1 MFYFET
7 NIIGH
12 QNLVFVFLCYVI
24 RPDAATAVM
33 EDILYKRIIVC
44 IANSRT
50 RTVINASLRRVRH
63 LFDLDPYGCSKNT
76 MHLSRE
82 GAKND
87 PLLTDFILGPLSY
100 LMTFRFE
107 LSTAVGVPL
116 TIYRRKLLV

>member
-1 MFYFET
+1 
-7 NIIGH
+7 
-12 QNLVFVFLCYVI
+12 
-24 RPDAATAVM
+24 M

-116 TIYRRKLLV
+116 TIYRRKLLE